1 MRTGWRGLTKAA
13 ICVAGILLYVGMAQ
27 SAEIKVMISRGFEA
41 AYSDLAPEFE
51 RATKNTLV
59 TSLGGSMGPAP
70 DTIPNRLE
78 RGEPVDVIIMAGSA
92 LDDLIKKGKVIPES
106 RVDLAR
112 SLIGMAVR
120 AGSPKPDISSVD
132 AFKRLLLGSKSI
144 AVSTSASGVYL
155 TDELFPRLGIA
166 DQMKAKCKKV
176 SGEPAAALVARGEV
190 ELAFQQVSEL
200 LPVQGIDF
208 VGPIPAEVQK
218 VTMFSAGI
226 AAGAK
231 ELNGAKALIKFLT
244 SPAAAPA
251 ITKSGMEPV
260 TSAGQN

>member
-1 MRTGWRGLTKAA
+1 MRTGWRTLVKAA
-13 ICVAGILLYVGMAQ
+13 ICVGIIMLYAGLAQ
-27 SAEIKVMISRGFEA
+27 AAEIKVMSSGGFAA
-41 AYSDLAPEFE
+41 AYRELAPEFE

-59 TSLGGSMGPAP
+59 ISWGGSMGPAP
-70 DTIPNRLE
+70 DTIPNRLD
-78 RGEPVDVIIMAGSA
+78 RGEPVDVIIMVGSA
-92 LDDLIKKGKVIPES
+92 LDDLIKKGKMIPES

-132 AFKRLLLGSKSI
+132 AFKRLLLGAKSI

-155 TDELFPRLGIA
+155 TEELFPRLGIA
-166 DQMKAKCKKV
+166 DQVMAKCKKV
-176 SGEPAAALVARGEV
+176 SGGPAGARVARGEV
-190 ELAFQQVSEL
+190 EIVFQQVSEL

-208 VGPIPAEVQK
+208 VGPIPPEVQK

-226 AAGAK
+226 AVGAK
-231 ELNGAKALIKFLT
+231 ELEGAKALIKFLT

-251 ITKSGMEPV
+251 IIKSGMEPV
-260 TSAGQN
+260 TSAGQK